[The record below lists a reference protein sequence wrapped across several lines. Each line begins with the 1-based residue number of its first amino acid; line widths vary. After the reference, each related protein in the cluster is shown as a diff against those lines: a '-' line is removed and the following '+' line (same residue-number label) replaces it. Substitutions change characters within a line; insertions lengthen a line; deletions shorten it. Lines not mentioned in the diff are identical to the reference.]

1 MAHPPRPGLGPGFWQ
16 VAIGLTIFN
25 VIVTILI
32 VLYPI
37 QNLLPEAAAPA
48 KNIDDLFKLL
58 SVFGNAIFVYVVG
71 FMVYFMIVWR
81 RRASDPPDAIGIQI
95 HDAPKLELWWTIIP
109 SILVVIIAIYSVK
122 IWADLQNSP
131 GDALTMEAIG
141 HQFKFEFRYPGLK
154 NSVYDEMHLPIDTPV
169 SVHVTSVDVIH
180 SFWVPEVRIK
190 ADMVPG
196 LIQTLRFT
204 PNNIG
209 KYRVICTEFCG
220 TNHGDMV
227 ATMYI
232 DSAADFQKWLAA
244 TAKSQG
250 AGQAPL
256 SLAKGDIARG
266 RALFGQKCSTCHSTG
281 PFDQKIV
288 GPGLGKLASDPA
300 HPNVVTGKP
309 VTAAN
314 VAGILQ
320 NGYSG
325 NDLST
330 GKPNPPIGTMP
341 NQQANAIS
349 NTDIAN
355 LVAFLL
361 SMSKK

>member
-1 MAHPPRPGLGPGFWQ
+1 MAHSPRPGLGPGFWQ
-16 VAIGLTIFN
+16 VAIGLTILN

-32 VLYPI
+32 VVYPI
-37 QNLLPEAAAPA
+37 QNILPEAAAPA
-48 KNIDDLFKLL
+48 RNIDDLFKLL

-71 FMVYFMIVWR
+71 FLIYFTIVWR
-81 RRASDPPDAIGIQI
+81 RRPSDSPEAIGIQI
-95 HDAPKLELWWTIIP
+95 HDAPKLELWWTVIP
-109 SILVVIIAIYSVK
+109 TILVVIIAIYSVK
-122 IWADLQNSP
+122 IWSDLQNSP

-141 HQFKFEFRYPGLK
+141 HQFKFEFRYAALK
-154 NSVYDEMHLPIDTPV
+154 NSVYDEMHLPVDTPV
-169 SVHVTSVDVIH
+169 SVHVTSDDVIH

-190 ADMVPG
+190 ADMVLG

-204 PNNIG
+204 PNNVG
-209 KYRVICTEFCG
+209 KYRIICTEFCG

-227 ATMYI
+227 GTMYI

-244 TAKSQG
+244 TSKSQNGG
-250 AGQAPL
+250 AGALVL
-256 SLAKGDIARG
+256 SKGDAALG

-281 PFDQKIV
+281 PFEQKIV

-300 HPNVVTGKP
+300 HPDLVTGEP
-309 VTAAN
+309 VTPQN
-314 VAGILQ
+314 VASILQ
-320 NGYSG
+320 NGYGG

-330 GKPNPPIGTMP
+330 GKANPPIGTMP

-349 NTDIAN
+349 NGDIAN